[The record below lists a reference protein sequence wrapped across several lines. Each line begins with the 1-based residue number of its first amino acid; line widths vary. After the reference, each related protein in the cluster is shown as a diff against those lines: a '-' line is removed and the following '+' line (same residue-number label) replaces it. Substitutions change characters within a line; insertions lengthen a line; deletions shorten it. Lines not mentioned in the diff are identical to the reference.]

1 MILEISFWLILLL
14 LLHTY
19 VLFPLS
25 LPMFAEIFRWRS
37 RRIRESK
44 LSELPTVSIVVSAY
58 NEEAIIAQKIQ
69 NCLELDYPAERLQIL
84 IGNDGSKDKTAEIV
98 ERYAPRVTLVNAP
111 VNAGKAAMLNQLVEQ
126 ATGDILL
133 LCDANTMFFPNVVR
147 KIVAPFAATEVGC
160 VSGHLILS
168 DESGSALGKGE
179 TSYWDLESEIKK
191 FEGQIGVLI
200 GSNGAIYALRRSLYS
215 RLPTRRSVMDDF
227 YVSVKVLMKG
237 YWCTFLSA
245 AVGTEQ
251 TSKAGSG
258 EYKRKIR
265 IGRANFNYL
274 HSYLPLLNPLRPLVA
289 YFFISHK
296 LLRWFSPHLVLFAF
310 SLNAYLALHYFG
322 YRISFGLGLLFLI
335 LAAVG
340 WQKSLSGGK
349 LGITAV
355 PYYFTAMLT
364 ALFQGFL
371 QSFLPEKGGGWAR
384 IERGGEA

>member
-1 MILEISFWLILLL
+1 MMIEIAFWLILFFI
-14 LLHTY
+14 LHTY

-25 LPMFAEIFRWRS
+25 LPMFAELFRWRS

-44 LSELPTVSIVVSAY
+44 SAELPTVSIVVSAY
-58 NEEAIIAQKIQ
+58 NEESIIAQKIQ
-69 NCLELDYPAERLQIL
+69 NCLELDYPADRLQIL
-84 IGNDGSKDKTAEIV
+84 IGNDGSKDRTAEIV
-98 ERYAPRVTLVNAP
+98 AKYAPRVTLVNAP

-147 KIVAPFAATEVGC
+147 KIVAPFAAKEVGC

-179 TSYWDLESEIKK
+179 ASYWDLESEIKK

-200 GSNGAIYALRRSLYS
+200 GSNGAIYALRRHLYT

-227 YVSVKVLMKG
+227 YVSVKVLTQG

-274 HSYLPLLNPLRPLVA
+274 HAYLPLLNPFRPLVA
-289 YFFISHK
+289 YFFLSHK
-296 LLRWFSPHLVLFAF
+296 LLRWFSPHLVITAYV
-310 SLNAYLALHYFG
+310 LNAYLAWYYLSYQ
-322 YRISFGLGLLFLI
+322 ISFGLGLFFLL
-335 LAAVG
+335 LAAIG
-340 WQKSLSGGK
+340 WRKSLAGAK

-364 ALFQGFL
+364 ALFHGFL
-371 QSFLPEKGGGWAR
+371 QSFRPEKGGGWVR